1 MELNQARDITDNK
14 KDFCKS
20 RHRKRKTTENVTPF
34 LLVAENLMAQ
44 EKAAVLNSF
53 FAPVCSARYSLQ
65 ESWVAE
71 TKGKGWRK
79 ECILFV
85 EGNQIRQ
92 YLFKLDIQNSMGLDE
107 MHPEMLRKII
117 IRRSPSG
124 LEEGKCHSCVQERQ
138 EGEIRELQ
146 ASQPCLNPQKSDR
159 AANPAKHFPGMFL
172 KGKEV
177 IMTAV
182 HDSPKK
188 RPACQLSKRS
198 DWPGRQGENSGYFL
212 PGLRLS
218 PIKILIDKLLIQG
231 LDEVN

>member
-92 YLFKLDIQNSMGLDE
+92 YLFKLDI
-107 MHPEMLRKII
+107 
-117 IRRSPSG
+117 
-124 LEEGKCHSCVQERQ
+124 
-138 EGEIRELQ
+138 
-146 ASQPCLNPQKSDR
+146 
-159 AANPAKHFPGMFL
+159 
-172 KGKEV
+172 
-177 IMTAV
+177 
-182 HDSPKK
+182 
-188 RPACQLSKRS
+188 
-198 DWPGRQGENSGYFL
+198 
-212 PGLRLS
+212 
-218 PIKILIDKLLIQG
+218 
-231 LDEVN
+231 